1 METRRQHSCFLI
13 SRRIPHPECGKGW
26 FSLLVCSKAAFPS
39 QDEMPLLERQPAQ
52 PWSALVGS
60 NPGAATSFWHDLG
73 LTTCPFD
80 VGVPSPTTWDTSHSS
95 SGEWRG
101 LAEGPAGDPTF
112 PLSLWQS
119 LPCTFWP
126 VLNPTSR
133 FGPTGF
139 QEGTCSPCQG
149 PGDQSPP
156 QDGGREEGGEGQAS
170 FGHLK
175 ACKCLLSRLQS
186 LPTS

>member
-1 METRRQHSCFLI
+1 METRCQHSCFLI

-95 SGEWRG
+95 SVNGGASLRGLLGTQRFPWAFGRASLAHFGLFTTRLRG
-101 LAEGPAGDPTF
+101 LAPQAFRRERA
-112 PLSLWQS
+112 PLEA
-119 LPCTFWP
+119 T
-126 VLNPTSR
+126 
-133 FGPTGF
+133 
-139 QEGTCSPCQG
+139 CQG

-156 QDGGREEGGEGQAS
+156 QAGGREEGGRV
-170 FGHLK
+170 
-175 ACKCLLSRLQS
+175 RLP
-186 LPTS
+186 LDI